1 MALKLLLLGGTTE
14 ASRLAA
20 LLAGRP
26 DVAPILSLAGRTRD
40 LAPSPIPRRIGGF
53 GGVDGL
59 IRFLQ
64 NEGIAAVVDAT
75 HPFAAQ
81 ISANATKACT
91 ALDLPLARLTR
102 PAWTSQAGDRWQEVA
117 SAEAAAA
124 ALGEAPKRVFLTVG
138 RLSLHAF
145 AAVPQHHYLVRT
157 IDAPDGLALNVTL
170 IQARGPFSA
179 DAEEVL
185 MRREGIE
192 ILVTKNSGGEATAG
206 KLVAARHL
214 GLPVIMVARPD
225 KPAVPTFYAPE
236 EVMGW
241 LETAAASNLPLEGGG
256 RSA

>member
-20 LLAGRP
+20 LLAERT
-26 DVAPILSLAGRTRD
+26 DIAPLLSLAGRTRE

-64 NEGIAAVVDAT
+64 DEGIGAVIDAT

-81 ISANATKACT
+81 MSAHAVEACA
-91 ALDLPLARLTR
+91 ALSLPLARLTR
-102 PAWTSQAGDRWQEVA
+102 PPWAPDPGDRWQEVA

-124 ALGEAPKRVFLTVG
+124 TLRDVPRRVFLTVG
-138 RLSLHAF
+138 RLSLQAF
-145 AAVPQHHYLVRT
+145 ATAPQHHYLVRT
-157 IDAPDGLALNVTL
+157 IDAPDGVALPKATL

-179 DAEEVL
+179 EAEETL

-192 ILVTKNSGGEATAG
+192 VLVTKNSGGGATAG
-206 KLVAARHL
+206 KLIAARRL
-214 GLPVIMVARPD
+214 GLPVIMVARPE
-225 KPAVPTFYAPE
+225 KPVVQTFFAPE
-236 EVMGW
+236 EAMVW
-241 LETAAASNLPLEGGG
+241 LEARRTRN
-256 RSA
+256 